1 MKKMKGDMI
10 DIFATFV
17 MIGGVIATVFF
28 LRAYFISYSGEV
40 ETPMENIEALQAAYA
55 VERCLTGLG
64 DYDYITADVL
74 DEKKGEFVGKEDFC
88 NIPYPPIHA
97 EVTDIETGE
106 KWEFTRPKTVAALKA
121 VLVNAPSWLW
131 DKITFWESARERS
144 QPKHEI
150 FVPILYNKITGFGK
164 DDQVI
169 ESWKKYVIV
178 YSKIN
183 DDLKLDIYPIERYDK
198 DVASLQ
204 AVEVKTAD
212 DLKQLT
218 DEMKNITSG
227 TERTK
232 ILTESLYRRMTAGD
246 LRGSFELTAET
257 DKCGSLGGK
266 ICITLHAKE
275 IHGGKLYVEI

>member
-10 DIFATFV
+10 DIFATFI

-28 LRAYFISYSGEV
+28 LRAYFISYSGGV
-40 ETPMENIEALQAAYA
+40 ETPMENLEALQAAYA
-55 VERCLTGLG
+55 VERCLAGLG

-74 DEKKGEFVGKEDFC
+74 NGKKGEFVGKEDFC

-144 QPKHEI
+144 KPKHEI
-150 FVPILYNKITGFGK
+150 LVPILYDQLTVFGK
-164 DDQVI
+164 DDTVI

-178 YSKIN
+178 YSKN
-183 DDLKLDIYPIERYDK
+183 NTDLKLDVYPIERYNK

-204 AVEVKTAD
+204 PVDIKTAN

-218 DEMKNITSG
+218 DDMQNINPG
-227 TERTK
+227 TERAR
-232 ILTESLYRRMTAGD
+232 ILTAYRRMTADD
-246 LRGSFELTAET
+246 LRGSFGLTAET
-257 DKCGSLGGK
+257 DECGSLGGK
-266 ICITLHAKE
+266 ICITLHTKE